1 MKKSL
6 SARIGAGLVVGGI
19 LAVVPF
25 GAAQAEH
32 NDFYDSVKELSG
44 RAPMQGSGDMYDAME
59 PTAAGPQGPVRTDM
73 MKDAGAYDS
82 RGYRYDAGKSSGW
95 SQWSDLSRQMG
106 PIGGEGTN

>member
-6 SARIGAGLVVGGI
+6 LARMAAGLVVGGV
-19 LAVVPF
+19 LAVAPLGV
-25 GAAQAEH
+25 AHAEH

-44 RAPMQGSGDMYDAME
+44 RASMQGSGDMYESME
-59 PTAAGPQGPVRTDM
+59 PTSAGPQGPMRTDM

-95 SQWSDLSRQMG
+95 SQWYDLNRRMG
-106 PIGGEGTN
+106 PIGGYDTN

>member
-6 SARIGAGLVVGGI
+6 LARMAAGFVVGGV
-19 LAVVPF
+19 LAVVPM
-25 GAAQAEH
+25 GTAQAEY
-32 NDFYDSVKELSG
+32 NDFYDSVKALTDK
-44 RAPMQGSGDMYDAME
+44 AYTQGSGDMYDSME
-59 PTAAGPQGPVRTDM
+59 PTSAGPQGPVRSDM

-106 PIGGEGTN
+106 PIGGDGTN